1 MRATIILALLC
12 TAFAAEAYAQ
22 GGPSQSR
29 YMPARPTISPYLF
42 LSRGTVGGV
51 PSYYAWV
58 RPRIELERQM
68 NQVNQQLNFL
78 DRQIL
83 LEQQMNQVQQGQL
96 DVTTYRA
103 VGQPSTAATFMNF
116 SHFFP
121 AQNAPGRRIGQ

>member
-1 MRATIILALLC
+1 MRATMILTLLLS
-12 TAFAAEAYAQ
+12 AVAVEAYAQ

-29 YMPARPTISPYLF
+29 FVPARPTISPYLY

-58 RPRIELERQM
+58 RPRFELERQM

-96 DVTTYRA
+96 DAKYQA
-103 VGQPSTAATFMNF
+103 VGSPSTAATFMNF
-116 SHFFP
+116 SHFYP
-121 AQNAPGRRIGQ
+121 TQGAAVRRIGQ

>member
-1 MRATIILALLC
+1 MRATIVLALLFS
-12 TAFAAEAYAQ
+12 AVAVEALAQ

-29 YMPARPTISPYLF
+29 FAPARPTISPYLY

-58 RPRIELERQM
+58 RPRFELERQM

-78 DRQIL
+78 DRQL
-83 LEQQMNQVQQGQL
+83 LIEQQMNQVQQGESGAP
-96 DVTTYRA
+96 YRA
-103 VGQPSTAATFMNF
+103 VGSPSTAATFMNY

-121 AQNAPGRRIGQ
+121 AQTPVGRRVGQ